1 MCARYDGIVLVTQS
15 YDTLPK
21 ELQCL
26 KAPLLDYSSVDCGL
40 GDEVVLLKVPGL
52 PGNRLVFA
60 STGPVNRDYDDVRRF
75 SDAAVNGIKRAMKA
89 GMQRPLLVCPRHSSY
104 DRSTLV
110 AALGALHALYMPLE
124 VREASVKPSQYKVC
138 VLGLW
143 VDQEAQGKELVD
155 LASAL
160 ESGRL
165 ACRDI
170 GGSDPERMAAPRV
183 AEYIQALF
191 KDSPVQVD
199 VVSDLKV
206 LEKEYPCLAAVNRC
220 ANAVPRHQARV
231 IKLQYC
237 GEGPVQHTLMLVGKG
252 ITYDTGGADIKA
264 GGFMAGMHRDK
275 CGAAAV
281 AGFFQVLAK
290 LKPKHLK
297 VVGAMAMV
305 RNSVG
310 SDCYVADELVVSRAG
325 RRVRVGN
332 TDAEGRMVMVDL
344 LCEMKEKA
352 VCEVSPQLFTIATLT
367 GHAIRAMGPNYSI
380 IMDNGAAQRSGTAR
394 QWQKDSTMF
403 EARLVQGSILKKVL
417 EALKDLITEA
427 CWDVSSSGISLQ
439 SMDSSHVSLVQL
451 TLRSDGFDSYRC
463 DRNLAMGV
471 NLSSMSKILKC
482 AGNEDIITLRAE
494 DNADTL
500 ALVFETLNQE
510 KVSDYE
516 MKLMDLD
523 VEQLGIPE
531 QEYSCVVKM
540 PSGEFARIC
549 RDLSQIGDAVMI
561 SCAKDG
567 VKFSA
572 TGELGTGN
580 VKLSQ
585 TSNVD
590 KEEEAVSIE
599 MNEPV
604 QLIFALNY
612 LNFFT
617 KATPL
622 SKTVILS
629 MSADI
634 PLVVEYKIADM
645 GHVKYY
651 LAPKIDEEAS

>member
-1 MCARYDGIVLVTQS
+1 MPAMCTHVQPIEWTTDCKNQNYDGIVLVTQS

-21 ELQCL
+21 ELECL
-26 KAPLLDYSSVDCGL
+26 KAPLQDYSSVDCGL
-40 GDEVVLLKVPGL
+40 GDKVVVLMVPGL
-52 PGNRLVFA
+52 PGKRLVFA

-75 SDAAVNGIKRAMKA
+75 SDAAVKGIKRAMKA

-104 DRSTLV
+104 DRSTMV

-124 VREASVKPSQYKVC
+124 VREVSVKPSQYKVC

-155 LASAL
+155 LVSAL

-183 AEYIQALF
+183 AEYVQALF
-191 KDSPVQVD
+191 KESPVQVD

-264 GGFMAGMHRDK
+264 GGIMAGMHRDK

-297 VVGAMAMV
+297 VVGGMAMV

-352 VCEVSPQLFTIATLT
+352 VREVSPQLFTIATLT

-380 IMDNGAAQRSGTAR
+380 IMDNGAAHRSGNAR
-394 QWQKDSTMF
+394 QWQKAGEVLGDLF
-403 EARLVQGSILKKVL
+403 E
-417 EALKDLITEA
+417 
-427 CWDVSSSGISLQ
+427 VSSIRREDYDFHKGKSEYEEILQ
-439 SMDSSHVSLVQL
+439 SNNLPSSATPRGHQTPAAFLIMASGLDKHGVDSGTPLPYSHIDIAGSSGPFPGVP
-451 TLRSDGFDSYRC
+451 TGAPI
-463 DRNLAMGV
+463 LAMAT
-471 NLSSMSKILKC
+471 NYILPS
-482 AGNEDIITLRAE
+482 AYQPNDALPRA
-494 DNADTL
+494 
-500 ALVFETLNQE
+500 
-510 KVSDYE
+510 
-516 MKLMDLD
+516 
-523 VEQLGIPE
+523 
-531 QEYSCVVKM
+531 
-540 PSGEFARIC
+540 
-549 RDLSQIGDAVMI
+549 
-561 SCAKDG
+561 
-567 VKFSA
+567 
-572 TGELGTGN
+572 
-580 VKLSQ
+580 
-585 TSNVD
+585 
-590 KEEEAVSIE
+590 
-599 MNEPV
+599 
-604 QLIFALNY
+604 
-612 LNFFT
+612 
-617 KATPL
+617 
-622 SKTVILS
+622 
-629 MSADI
+629 
-634 PLVVEYKIADM
+634 
-645 GHVKYY
+645 
-651 LAPKIDEEAS
+651 

>member
-1 MCARYDGIVLVTQS
+1 TFSTTVYNLTVCVLSSYDGIVLVTQS

-21 ELQCL
+21 ELECL

-40 GDEVVLLKVPGL
+40 GDEVVVLKVPGL

-143 VDQEAQGKELVD
+143 VDQEAQGKELVN

-344 LCEMKEKA
+344 LCEMKEK
-352 VCEVSPQLFTIATLT
+352 VRIHNSIPSSLPRFLLSNPFCHLNLT
-367 GHAIRAMGPNYSI
+367 
-380 IMDNGAAQRSGTAR
+380 
-394 QWQKDSTMF
+394 
-403 EARLVQGSILKKVL
+403 
-417 EALKDLITEA
+417 
-427 CWDVSSSGISLQ
+427 SSSGEVLGDLFEVSSIRREDYDFHKGKSEYEEILQ
-439 SMDSSHVSLVQL
+439 SNNLPSSATPRGHQTPAAFLIMASGLDKYGVDSGSPLPYSHIDIAGSSGPFPGVPTGAPV
-451 TLRSDGFDSYRC
+451 
-463 DRNLAMGV
+463 LAMAT
-471 NLSSMSKILKC
+471 NYIL
-482 AGNEDIITLRAE
+482 
-494 DNADTL
+494 
-500 ALVFETLNQE
+500 
-510 KVSDYE
+510 
-516 MKLMDLD
+516 
-523 VEQLGIPE
+523 
-531 QEYSCVVKM
+531 
-540 PSGEFARIC
+540 PSA
-549 RDLSQIGDAVMI
+549 
-561 SCAKDG
+561 
-567 VKFSA
+567 
-572 TGELGTGN
+572 
-580 VKLSQ
+580 
-585 TSNVD
+585 
-590 KEEEAVSIE
+590 
-599 MNEPV
+599 
-604 QLIFALNY
+604 
-612 LNFFT
+612 
-617 KATPL
+617 
-622 SKTVILS
+622 
-629 MSADI
+629 
-634 PLVVEYKIADM
+634 
-645 GHVKYY
+645 
-651 LAPKIDEEAS
+651 